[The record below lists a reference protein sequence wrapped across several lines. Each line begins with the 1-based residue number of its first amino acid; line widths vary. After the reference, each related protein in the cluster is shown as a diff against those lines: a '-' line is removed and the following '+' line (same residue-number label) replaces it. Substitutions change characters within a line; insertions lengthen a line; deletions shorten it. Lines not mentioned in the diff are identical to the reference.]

1 MSYVSDLQSRLT
13 PEQFTALVKPVQFQV
28 NKSYKGQLQDWQAQ
42 ILTPLDTS
50 KVGLPTQLT
59 VTTKAPET
67 YYAEVG
73 EGPAEARV
81 RTFQPELDKTLSK
94 DFAPQYEYF
103 QGSDGEAS
111 SSTLTGYRSK
121 KPVTVNGLPVYANYD
136 VNGKLTG
143 YDSGST
149 KRAYMND
156 STSLK
161 GVWDASGVAK
171 PKPITSSGGGFIK
184 GLINDV
190 ASNPV
195 LNTAITIGAGI
206 YGGPAGVAAWNA
218 AQTKAA
224 GGDWSDALESGAKAG
239 ALAWGAQ
246 QLGQSLTGSDI
257 AATNAA
263 TDQAMIDLANS
274 AQPEFSTVATDAATN
289 AAIDQTLI
297 DLANSSAPVFS
308 TPTNTE
314 AFKADNIDVGGGYN
328 PATGTGDLAT
338 ANAAA
343 ATGVSGS
350 NVTVDQI
357 TDQITGNADKKALYG
372 NEGYGETLTSSQI
385 DAVDKAVAGGMSLS
399 DAINMVKGGLL
410 INSLTGDPLGLSGN
424 TGGTSGTTGKS
435 GFSIV
440 PVPADWKSPTYA
452 PISAP
457 IDLSTVL
464 TSQNMLGGTQWE
476 NLPTQRNIS
485 FNDIFASGQQQT
497 PMGSP
502 VDLNNIVSAILG
514 QAATSQKPA

>member
-13 PEQFTALVKPVQFQV
+13 PEQYVALTKPI
-28 NKSYKGQLQDWQAQ
+28 SSHYKGNIQDWQAQ

-81 RTFQPELDKTLSK
+81 RTFKPELDKTLSK

-103 QGSDGEAS
+103 QGSDNEES

-161 GVWDASGVAK
+161 GVWDATGVAK
-171 PKPITSSGGGFIK
+171 PKPITASGGGFIK

-224 GGDWSDALESGAKAG
+224 GGDWGDALESGAKAG
-239 ALAWGAQ
+239 ALAYGA
-246 QLGQSLTGSDI
+246 GQIAQNFGGGADI
-257 AATNAA
+257 AATNEAV
-263 TDQAMIDLANS
+263 DQALIDLANS
-274 AQPEFSTVATDAATN
+274 APPEFTSGASTAATN
-289 AAIDQTLI
+289 EAIDQALI

-308 TPTNTE
+308 TPTGLDTLPPSVSTPE
-314 AFKADNIDVGGGYN
+314 QAFGGT
-328 PATGTGDLAT
+328 PEVT
-338 ANAAA
+338 A
-343 ATGVSGS
+343 
-350 NVTVDQI
+350 DQI
-357 TDQITGNADKKALYG
+357 TTEITGNPDKAALYG
-372 NEGYGETLTSSQI
+372 NTGYGETLTSDQI
-385 DAVDKAVAGGMSLS
+385 NAVDKAVAGGMTLS
-399 DAINMVKGGLL
+399 NAIDMVKGGLL
-410 INSLTGDPLGLSGN
+410 INSLTGDPLGLSGD
-424 TGGTSGTTGKS
+424 TGGNVTSGSTG
-435 GFSIV
+435 FARV

-464 TSQNMLGGTQWE
+464 TSQNMLGGTQWQ

-485 FNDIFASGQQQT
+485 FNDIFAAGQQQT

-514 QAATSQKPA
+514 QTATSQKPA